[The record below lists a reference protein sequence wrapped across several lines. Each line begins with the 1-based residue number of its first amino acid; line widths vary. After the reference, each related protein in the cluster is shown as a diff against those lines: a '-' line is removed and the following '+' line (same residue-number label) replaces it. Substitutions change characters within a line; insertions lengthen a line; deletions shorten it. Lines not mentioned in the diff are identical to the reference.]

1 MAACAYC
8 GIETQLHINDVPVCI
23 HCADLTPEKRA
34 IRAKLFHDWSEA
46 VKRADSANDAFRE
59 VTTRIPSGV
68 PHSDGTQRI
77 KNVSQQLTIARKE
90 MIAADRLNDFLE
102 RGIIPEDLKQTG

>member
-8 GIETQLHINDVPVCI
+8 GIETQLHINHVPVCVQ
-23 HCADLTPEKRA
+23 CADLTPEKRSV
-34 IRAKLFHDWSEA
+34 RAKLFREWSEA

-59 VTTRIPSGV
+59 VTGSIPRGV
-68 PHSDGTQRI
+68 PHSDGAQRI

-90 MIAADRLNDFLE
+90 MIAAHDRLNDFLE
-102 RGIIPEDLKQTG
+102 RGIVPEDLKR